1 MYISIAVICIVVLI
15 SVLASIPLIAF
26 GKPNSM
32 VVFNTW
38 IITNYLLNLFLGIR
52 GFANLE
58 ECAIGALHALD
69 AFNFLTGLLFA
80 IVFAT
85 VLVIICFV
93 TKYIGGTSS
102 KLATAL
108 RYIIAVLLIVSTI
121 VGFCDIIY
129 SFYIASQV
137 YGQYDEFKQGQVN
150 CSSSVYY
157 SSFVSVIIVFL
168 YIYVEVGLAIFLI
181 LWLKID
187 FTGRIFG

>member
-1 MYISIAVICIVVLI
+1 MIV
-15 SVLASIPLIAF
+15 
-26 GKPNSM
+26 
-32 VVFNTW
+32 
-38 IITNYLLNLFLGIR
+38 
-52 GFANLE
+52 
-58 ECAIGALHALD
+58 
-69 AFNFLTGLLFA
+69 
-80 IVFAT
+80 
-85 VLVIICFV
+85 CFV

-108 RYIIAVLLIVSTI
+108 RYIIAILLIVSTI
-121 VGFCDIIY
+121 VGLCDIIY

-168 YIYVEVGLAIFLI
+168 YIYVEAGLAIFLI
-181 LWLKID
+181 IWLKID